1 MELNRKEKILKLIIE
16 DFVKNAK
23 PVGSS
28 YLVEAYKL
36 PYASATVRNEM
47 AELEKDGL
55 IEKPHTS
62 GGRVPTSAG
71 YKYYVENLRNEK
83 IDEKYKNKI
92 QSIFSSSKS
101 LEEVISETCNI
112 LSSITNLTSVVIGP
126 NSDAETLANIQIVPL
141 TEKSCSAIFVTDK
154 GYVENKTFILNDNVS
169 MKDVKD
175 CMEML
180 NKRLVGTKVCDLVEK
195 LENLKP
201 IFKDYVVNYDYL
213 FATLIKTFYE
223 IAKERSTFY
232 GKENLLTQPEFKDNA
247 SELKKIFGLFNN
259 PNDLEKILEEA
270 ESRLLLNAGDVE
282 ERYNDVSIV
291 SKDIAVD
298 GEKIGKIAVIGPT
311 RMDYSNVL
319 NSLDYIVNK
328 IMEHLS
334 NEDIQDEKGGK
345 NGRE

>member
-28 YLVEAYKL
+28 YLVDTYKL

-55 IEKPHTS
+55 LEKPHTS
-62 GGRVPTSAG
+62 GGRVPTTAG

-83 IDEKYKNKI
+83 IDEKYKNEI

-126 NSDAETLANIQIVPL
+126 NSDAEALANIQIVPL

-169 MKDVKD
+169 MKDVKN

-195 LENLKP
+195 LEHLKP
-201 IFKDYVVNYDYL
+201 IFKDYIVNYDYL
-213 FATLIKTFYE
+213 FSTLIKTFYD

-232 GKENLLTQPEFKDNA
+232 GKENMLTQPEFKDDVD
-247 SELKKIFGLFNN
+247 ELKKIFDLFSN
-259 PNDLEKILEEA
+259 PDRLSDLISKNEGKMII
-270 ESRLLLNAGDVE
+270 NASEISDDLD
-282 ERYNDVSIV
+282 NLTIIT
-291 SKDIAVD
+291 KDID
-298 GEKIGKIAVIGPT
+298 IEGDSLGKIAIIGPK
-311 RMDYSNVL
+311 RMDYNVVL
-319 NSLDYIVNK
+319 SMLEYTINELTKHLIVDKN
-328 IMEHLS
+328 
-334 NEDIQDEKGGK
+334 KGGK
-345 NGRE
+345 E

>member
-62 GGRVPTSAG
+62 GGRVPTSSG

-223 IAKERSTFY
+223 IAKERSTFF
-232 GKENLLTQPEFKDNA
+232 GKENMLTQPEFKDDVD
-247 SELKKIFGLFNN
+247 ELKKIFDLFSN
-259 PNDLEKILEEA
+259 PDRLNDLISKNEGKMIIDASEITDDLDN
-270 ESRLLLNAGDVE
+270 LT
-282 ERYNDVSIV
+282 IIT
-291 SKDIAVD
+291 KDID
-298 GEKIGKIAVIGPT
+298 IEGDSLGKIAIIGPK
-311 RMDYSNVL
+311 RMDYNVVL
-319 NSLDYIVNK
+319 SMLEYTINELTKHLIVDK
-328 IMEHLS
+328 K
-334 NEDIQDEKGGK
+334 KGG
-345 NGRE
+345 ND

>member
-28 YLVEAYKL
+28 YLVEA
-36 PYASATVRNEM
+36 TVRNEM

-62 GGRVPTSAG
+62 GGRVPTSSG

-232 GKENLLTQPEFKDNA
+232 GKENMLTQPEFKDDVD
-247 SELKKIFGLFNN
+247 ELKKIFDLFSN
-259 PNDLEKILEEA
+259 PDRLNDLISKNEGKMIIDASEITDDLDN
-270 ESRLLLNAGDVE
+270 LT
-282 ERYNDVSIV
+282 IIT
-291 SKDIAVD
+291 KDID
-298 GEKIGKIAVIGPT
+298 IEGDSLGKIAIIGPK
-311 RMDYSNVL
+311 RMDYNVVL
-319 NSLDYIVNK
+319 SMLEYTINELTKHLIVDK
-328 IMEHLS
+328 K
-334 NEDIQDEKGGK
+334 KGG
-345 NGRE
+345 ND

>member
-62 GGRVPTSAG
+62 GGRVPTSSG

-232 GKENLLTQPEFKDNA
+232 GKENMLTQPEFKDDVD
-247 SELKKIFGLFNN
+247 ELKKIFDLFSN
-259 PNDLEKILEEA
+259 PDRLNDLISKNEGKMIIDASEITDDLDN
-270 ESRLLLNAGDVE
+270 LT
-282 ERYNDVSIV
+282 IIT
-291 SKDIAVD
+291 KDID
-298 GEKIGKIAVIGPT
+298 IEGDSLGKIAIIGPK
-311 RMDYSNVL
+311 RMDYNVVL
-319 NSLDYIVNK
+319 SMLEYTINELTKHLIVDK
-328 IMEHLS
+328 
-334 NEDIQDEKGGK
+334 KK
-345 NGRE
+345 RR

>member
-232 GKENLLTQPEFKDNA
+232 GKENMLTQPEFKDDVD
-247 SELKKIFGLFNN
+247 ELKKIFDLFSN
-259 PNDLEKILEEA
+259 PDRLNDLISKNEGKMIIDASEITDDLDN
-270 ESRLLLNAGDVE
+270 LT
-282 ERYNDVSIV
+282 IIT
-291 SKDIAVD
+291 KDID
-298 GEKIGKIAVIGPT
+298 IEGDSLGKIAIIGPK
-311 RMDYSNVL
+311 RMDYNVVL
-319 NSLDYIVNK
+319 SMLEYTINELTKHLIVDK
-328 IMEHLS
+328 K
-334 NEDIQDEKGGK
+334 KGG
-345 NGRE
+345 ND